1 MKSWSGIG
9 FSGAGALFA
18 VAPYPPAP
26 APAPPAALSWPEEW
40 KDDALDGTR
49 RCVGSPLSCS
59 VGCQSIGCMRSSNW
73 DEGLNFHLRMMVHM
87 SAVPPMQ
94 EAITMS
100 MVIAVWEMDELPDF
114 LDVSE
119 LAEAVAAA
127 AETELKTVFTAAAED
142 AAAASEDADA
152 CTKLTDCEVSTAR
165 VVCATADEVGVA
177 EVEDALE
184 RDAVDDAVLVS
195 TPITLPRR
203 PVEDAAWR
211 RDKE

>member
-1 MKSWSGIG
+1 
-9 FSGAGALFA
+9 
-18 VAPYPPAP
+18 
-26 APAPPAALSWPEEW
+26 
-40 KDDALDGTR
+40 
-49 RCVGSPLSCS
+49 
-59 VGCQSIGCMRSSNW
+59 
-73 DEGLNFHLRMMVHM
+73 
-87 SAVPPMQ
+87 
-94 EAITMS
+94 MS